1 MNERQRINKQHP
13 QYAEYIEKCEKLAS
27 EYFEIEDKLK
37 AQYPNWRGLDH
48 PADGEI
54 MPYWKKFHEDLKRLQ
69 AEYSFLFVESNV

>member
-27 EYFEIEDKLK
+27 EYFKIEDKLK